1 MNITDHDIYMETN
14 RLAVLATTVIERAMK
29 RADLSRSELAAS
41 LGLPR
46 SRVTKVLDGET
57 NMTLRT
63 LASFGL
69 ACGVRW
75 QFDGVAV
82 SDGTLA
88 LDWCGVD
95 MASDEPAQLVRYG
108 DSDFGLSVAEL
119 KTGVPLL
126 CSALDA
132 SQDPIGP
139 LLPGPPLHHL
149 PDSVS
154 ISSRHQLSAL

>member
-1 MNITDHDIYMETN
+1 MNITDHAIYMETN

-88 LDWCGVD
+88 LDRCGFD
-95 MASDEPAQLVRYG
+95 LTSAASSRLVPGCGSDYG
-108 DSDFGLSVAEL
+108 LDVVKLHTGL
-119 KTGVPLL
+119 PLA
-126 CSALDA
+126 CSTLDA

-139 LLPGPPLHHL
+139 LITGPPGNRRL
-149 PDSVS
+149 DSVHTP
-154 ISSRHQLSAL
+154 SRNQLSAL

>member
-1 MNITDHDIYMETN
+1 MKITDHDIYMETN

-57 NMTLRT
+57 NMTLKT

-75 QFDGVAV
+75 QFDGVGV
-82 SDGTLA
+82 SDGRRVPADGET
-88 LDWCGVD
+88 DI
-95 MASDEPAQLVRYG
+95 SD
-108 DSDFGLSVAEL
+108 
-119 KTGVPLL
+119 LL
-126 CSALDA
+126 
-132 SQDPIGP
+132 
-139 LLPGPPLHHL
+139 
-149 PDSVS
+149 
-154 ISSRHQLSAL
+154 